1 MPCSTLFTGEGRV
14 CRVVTEAVI
23 VQSFALFS
31 GGSGHCKTKEIEK
44 GEAHRTIHRVLPIV
58 KEIAY

>member
-1 MPCSTLFTGEGRV
+1 
-14 CRVVTEAVI
+14 VVTEAVI

-31 GGSGHCKTKEIEK
+31 GRSGHCKTKEIKK